1 MPEGS
6 LTLVAPPREDPLQA
20 GAAGWLQYLFP
31 VVGSLGGMLFILNN
45 PKPVFVA
52 SGVLFMVGSIG
63 MGVGMG
69 VQQRLTKRRRRTIG
83 RERYLDYLRGVRA
96 QLQSTAAAQQAAS
109 GWRHPNPSALLAL
122 PRSSP
127 RMWER
132 RPEDTDFL
140 QVRVGSGTR
149 PLATP
154 LNLSREEGPS
164 SLSDPVCTAA
174 VEELVRVHGSVS
186 GQPIA
191 IDLREAPVVSI
202 LGARADRLDVARAL
216 ACQLIALHA
225 PEEVRVLLC
234 ANPSAARD
242 WEWLK
247 WLPHLRPTGDGEQD
261 DAGRA

>member
-1 MPEGS
+1 MTGAVETRVQLVRRAARLTSPPMPAGS
-6 LTLVAPPREDPLQA
+6 LPLVAPPRGDPVPA
-20 GAAGWLQYLFP
+20 GAGGWLQYLFP

-96 QLQSTAAAQQAAS
+96 QLQSTAAAQPAAS
-109 GWRHPNPSALLAL
+109 GSRHPNPSALLAL

-127 RMWER
+127 RLWER

-154 LNLSREEGPS
+154 LNWSPEEGPS
-164 SLSDPVCTAA
+164 SLRDPGCTAA
-174 VEELVRVHGSVS
+174 AAGS
-186 GQPIA
+186 
-191 IDLREAPVVSI
+191 
-202 LGARADRLDVARAL
+202 DR
-216 ACQLIALHA
+216 
-225 PEEVRVLLC
+225 
-234 ANPSAARD
+234 AARF
-242 WEWLK
+242 
-247 WLPHLRPTGDGEQD
+247 RPMARR
-261 DAGRA
+261 AG